1 MPLSMDLASLV
12 AVSVVAVAC
21 SLLSLLLATL
31 CWQQWE
37 TSRPSHTYCAQ
48 CLYGAVREA
57 GELAHHRLGMAAQL
71 DRGPGRGNLGSSHL
85 LEARGLD
92 TQTIDLTPA
101 GQEPLLDPAS
111 LDLEASTLSR
121 SFQRQK
127 GNSREEEEVLV
138 SIESE
143 PPCEASKLS
152 QVRVLVSPPTE
163 GSPTPLTTTPA
174 NSRARR
180 ASSRKRVPASLP
192 PQPPPGETTD
202 DSVVGARVKMPLA
215 RAATVTAGSR
225 QVPLKVLQ
233 GRSRHWSDPKAMR
246 KKGSPGHT
254 ATAGYMAEQSQRN
267 SPNVPFDIDFGDEPQ
282 PALAPR
288 GLTSSQ
294 LQAPRPYRPGYSE
307 SEATSDDSCYRPRP
321 PTSFRLSPSPH
332 PPEVFSEGSSQS
344 RPSSRPSRPSSL
356 TWDNYES
363 GPHFPEFA
371 PPIAMYE

>member
-1 MPLSMDLASLV
+1 MVAMDLTSLV

-37 TSRPSHTYCAQ
+37 TSRPSHTYCAR

-57 GELAHHRLGMAAQL
+57 GELADHRLGMAAQL
-71 DRGPGRGNLGSSHL
+71 DRGPGCGNLGSSRL
-85 LEARGLD
+85 LQANLD
-92 TQTIDLTPA
+92 TQTLDLAPA
-101 GQEPLLDPAS
+101 VQEPLLDPAS

-121 SFQRQK
+121 SFHRQK
-127 GNSREEEEVLV
+127 GNSRVEEEVLV

-152 QVRVLVSPPTE
+152 QVRMLVSPPAE
-163 GSPTPLTTTPA
+163 GCPTSLTTTPA

-180 ASSRKRVPASLP
+180 TSSRRRVPASLP
-192 PQPPPGETTD
+192 AQPPPGETTD
-202 DSVVGARVKMPLA
+202 DSVLGARAKMPLA

-225 QVPLKVLQ
+225 QVPLRVLQ

-267 SPNVPFDIDFGDEPQ
+267 SPKVPFDIDFGDEPQ

-288 GLTSSQ
+288 GFSSNQ
-294 LQAPRPYRPGYSE
+294 LQAPRPYRQGYSE
-307 SEATSDDSCYRPRP
+307 SEETSDDSCYRPRP
-321 PTSFRLSPSPH
+321 PTSIRLSPSPH
-332 PPEVFSEGSSQS
+332 PPEVFSEASSQS
-344 RPSSRPSRPSSL
+344 RPSSHPSRSSSL
-356 TWDNYES
+356 AWDNYES

-371 PPIAMYE
+371 PPIGMY

>member
-1 MPLSMDLASLV
+1 MDLASLV

-48 CLYGAVREA
+48 CLYGAVREV
-57 GELAHHRLGMAAQL
+57 GELADHRLGMAAQL
-71 DRGPGRGNLGSSHL
+71 GGGPGRGNLGSSHL
-85 LEARGLD
+85 LEARLD
-92 TQTIDLTPA
+92 TQTLDLAPA
-101 GQEPLLDPAS
+101 AQEPILDPAC

-121 SFQRQK
+121 SFHCQK
-127 GNSREEEEVLV
+127 SNPRVEEGVLV
-138 SIESE
+138 SIEAE

-152 QVRVLVSPPTE
+152 QVRVLVSPRPAE

-180 ASSRKRVPASLP
+180 ASSRRRVPASLP

-202 DSVVGARVKMPLA
+202 DSVVGVRAKMPVT

-225 QVPLKVLQ
+225 QVPLKLLQ
-233 GRSRHWSDPKAMR
+233 GRNRHWSDPKAMR
-246 KKGSPGHT
+246 KRGSPGHT
-254 ATAGYMAEQSQRN
+254 ATADYMAEQSQRN
-267 SPNVPFDIDFGDEPQ
+267 NSNVPFYIEFGDEPQ

-307 SEATSDDSCYRPRP
+307 SEATSDDSCYRPRL
-321 PTSFRLSPSPH
+321 PTSYRLSPSPRT
-332 PPEVFSEGSSQS
+332 PEVVSEASSHVS
-344 RPSSRPSRPSSL
+344 RPSSHPSRPSSL
-356 TWDNYES
+356 AWDNYES
-363 GPHFPEFA
+363 GPHFP
-371 PPIAMYE
+371 PPLAFYE